1 MDPRRGAAT
10 RPRGPDLRLLT
21 PTPVDAV
28 DPTGYYD
35 VRREGGVTIVERKVG
50 LSEIDL
56 RHLYEPGPAKRALA
70 DLLRLVEPGT
80 PVLRR
85 PDGSPVSASEMLTML
100 QADTPEGERARRGA
114 LEQALAGEVRG
125 LAFFGHG
132 AEDRLL
138 DASGTAALDERNLAC
153 VRGRWVHAFA
163 CRAGDHLAGPAAAAG
178 VHCFV
183 GYESALNVDWSPDEI
198 PGPIREAFIRL
209 VTQTTLELAR
219 GVLDGDVLRRAAL
232 EAQAIVIQWCDEH
245 PGDATGLEIMAQ

>member
-1 MDPRRGAAT
+1 MIVVFAPCHDEQTRCSHWVAHRNYERLAAELGQV
-10 RPRGPDLRLLT
+10 PLL
-21 PTPVDAV
+21 
-28 DPTGYYD
+28 
-35 VRREGGVTIVERKVG
+35 
-50 LSEIDL
+50 L
-56 RHLYEPGPAKRALA
+56 
-70 DLLRLVEPGT
+70 
-80 PVLRR
+80 
-85 PDGSPVSASEMLTML
+85 
-100 QADTPEGERARRGA
+100 EGERARRGA

-198 PGPIREAFIRL
+198 PGPIRDAFIRL

-245 PGDATGLEIMAQ
+245 PGDATGLEIMAQQLLARMVIRRPDAP